1 MRDAELL
8 EKLERIQGLL
18 GRSFVR
24 YIADV
29 ASPFTEDDWDRRAL
43 EALASW
49 SADTA
54 RSEEALNALLL
65 EEKVHV
71 APPSWPIHFA
81 QYNLIRPTHVLA
93 MVMRDMDGHLA
104 QLREEAAGLAQWP
117 EEARLVTGMLEKE
130 EEHLRAIEALER
142 DRPKP
147 PPKPGV
153 KKGVSA
159 NFW

>member
-24 YIADV
+24 YLADV
-29 ASPFTEDDWDRRAL
+29 ASPFTEDEWDRRAL
-43 EALASW
+43 EALAAW
-49 SADTA
+49 SAETA
-54 RSEEALNALLL
+54 GSEDELNALLL

-71 APPSWPIHFA
+71 EPPSWPIRFA
-81 QYNLIRPTHVLA
+81 QYNHIRPTHVLA
-93 MVMRDMDGHLA
+93 TVLRDMVSHLG
-104 QLREEAAGLAQWP
+104 QLRKEAEGLGKWP
-117 EEARLVTGMLEKE
+117 EEARRIAGFIEKE
-130 EEHLRAIEALER
+130 DAHQRAIEALEKQ
-142 DRPKP
+142 RPKP